1 MKSKKK
7 TNKKSVKCAHKKK
20 NLLIENQG
28 DTVVIKNRSAIASG
42 VLGIVLIILCIAGTF
57 LLGDIWNMLLF
68 KLAFPLIVLGTLWTN
83 IGAIFS
89 KVVLNSPNKLMI
101 VYNPFKKQYN
111 FDDINYVDRKT
122 KKEKDGVVVHKI
134 SVYIGNGKR
143 TVEILAFSSEQAD
156 ELESLLRGMLD
167 NGAMI
172 YPEGDE
178 EPFSFD
184 DEKKERRGLF
194 SFGKRKVN
202 DDKNAT
208 EKDSEPHSR
217 ETKEKPDS
225 EKTDDASKGEENE
238 APGNGKGE

>member
-7 TNKKSVKCAHKKK
+7 TNKKSVKGAPEKK
-20 NLLIENQG
+20 NLSIINQG
-28 DTVVIKNRSAIASG
+28 DTVIIKNRSAIASG
-42 VLGIVLIILCIAGTF
+42 VLGVVLIILCVVGTF

-68 KLAFPLIVLGTLWTN
+68 KLAFPLIVLGALWTS

-89 KVVLNSPNKLMI
+89 KIVLNSPNKLMI

-134 SVYIGNGKR
+134 SAYIGDGKR
-143 TVEILAFSSEQAD
+143 TVEILTFSSEQAD

-167 NGAMI
+167 SGAMV

-178 EPFSFD
+178 EPFNFD

-202 DDKNAT
+202 DKNAA
-208 EKDSEPHSR
+208 EKDGEPHSADV
-217 ETKEKPDS
+217 TPQTSS
-225 EKTDDASKGEENE
+225 EEEIKASESENNE
-238 APGNGKGE
+238 ASDNGKDE